1 MSFLKN
7 MLNEHKDDIIEKI
20 FDEELQE
27 KIVKK
32 LNENIDIPFISEKTE
47 AKVLNAIYD
56 SIEDVVD
63 MITRIDEGA
72 KQIDSDRWR
81 LLRKELR

>member
-7 MLNEHKDDIIEKI
+7 MLNEHKDDIIDKI
-20 FDEELQE
+20 FDDELQE

-32 LNENIDIPFISEKTE
+32 LNDNIDIPFVSEKTE

-56 SIEDVVD
+56 SIEDVV
-63 MITRIDEGA
+63 
-72 KQIDSDRWR
+72 
-81 LLRKELR
+81 KEVMKEKL

>member
-7 MLNEHKDDIIEKI
+7 MLNEHKDDIIDKI
-20 FDEELQE
+20 FDEELQA

-32 LNENIDIPFISEKTE
+32 LNDNIDIPFISEKTE

-56 SIEDVVD
+56 SIEDVV
-63 MITRIDEGA
+63 
-72 KQIDSDRWR
+72 
-81 LLRKELR
+81 KEVMKEKL

>member
-7 MLNEHKDDIIEKI
+7 MLSEHKDDIIDKI
-20 FDEELQE
+20 FDEELQV

-32 LNENIDIPFISEKTE
+32 LNDNIDIPFISEKTE

-56 SIEDVVD
+56 SIEDVVKATIVD
-63 MITRIDEGA
+63 
-72 KQIDSDRWR
+72 K
-81 LLRKELR
+81 L

>member
-1 MSFLKN
+1 MSFLKD
-7 MLNEHKDDIIEKI
+7 MLSEHKADIIDKI

-56 SIEDVVD
+56 SIEDVV
-63 MITRIDEGA
+63 
-72 KQIDSDRWR
+72 
-81 LLRKELR
+81 KEVMKEKL